1 MGIACFLLMNAR
13 ADAVAGSGIDGQ
25 CGRSSPL
32 RMTSARA
39 APLAFRGT
47 GGVYSGDVDAGA
59 VTTLSA
65 NRSRMPRRAENTN
78 WAAAVDSIVSRAPRS
93 ASERDP
99 LRAQV
104 RLLALLR
111 SAAPLNV
118 LLDGLASYVETW
130 AEGLYCTI
138 LLVDPTGRLLLPG
151 AAPSLPHAYTH
162 AIDPVPI
169 GIGEGSCG
177 TAAARR
183 EMVIVED
190 VEQSDLWTKYAP
202 IALSHGLRACWSVP
216 IIDDA
221 HALLGTLALYYRERR
236 GPSAAEIDLI
246 QFASSLASFVI
257 QRHRDAERRRTS
269 EARLEAAVWGTK
281 VGLWEM
287 TASGEFHWFDNWCE
301 RFGVDPCIGDNG
313 LARWRELIHPDD
325 LERYIASDE
334 DCRRGA
340 ADHYAVEYQIRTRS
354 GHWRW
359 LHERGK
365 VTARADDGTPRFF
378 VGVCIDI
385 DAHKHTE
392 SALRKAEDPYE
403 YAISATRLPVWK
415 YDAASDTVT
424 GSVYWHQALG
434 YDVADKGATRRVE
447 TLLSD
452 IHPDDIAHY
461 IRAFAG
467 DVADSTGFFQ
477 CEFRIRTATGEYK
490 WLLDRGRVV
499 ERGADGAPLKIVGI
513 SLDIDVRKRM
523 ETALR
528 ESEERFRGAFEFAA
542 IGMALVATDGRWKRV
557 NRALCGIVGYTAEE
571 LLATTF
577 QAITHPDDLDADLE
591 HMRQMLDGSQSHY
604 HMEKRYFHKDG
615 HIVWIRLSVS
625 LVRDDAGQ
633 PMYFVSQ
640 IQDITARKHA
650 ESQLVDSEF
659 RYRTIA
665 NLVPGFVFEGV
676 VRDGHPQPTWVS
688 SGFERVYG
696 CNLDRFIELGRKSF
710 YDAATRERIL
720 AGASTIAEG
729 SDLNIDV
736 SLWSTDGV
744 QRWLRVVA
752 RGVRTGPGAEV
763 DRVLGVAEDITEQ
776 KRLEWAVGEAT
787 YREQQRLG
795 KEIHDGLSQEL
806 MGVALLARGL
816 AASARKGHQ
825 PSADELDRLSLLA
838 SQTISTCHG
847 IAQGLSPLS
856 EAHGGLVQALHD
868 MVDRQHDSN
877 GPAVRFVAIEDAPI
891 RLQWPSTDHVFRI
904 AQEGLTNALKH
915 AGAQSINVTLDVQ
928 PDTVR
933 LEISDDGV
941 GLSPHAA
948 ESAGLGLKI
957 MRYRAAMIDAHLSI
971 GPGENGGTLLVC
983 ECRQPA

>member
-1 MGIACFLLMNAR
+1 
-13 ADAVAGSGIDGQ
+13 
-25 CGRSSPL
+25 
-32 RMTSARA
+32 
-39 APLAFRGT
+39 
-47 GGVYSGDVDAGA
+47 
-59 VTTLSA
+59 
-65 NRSRMPRRAENTN
+65 MPRTAENTN
-78 WAAAVDSIVSRAPRS
+78 WAATVDSIVSRAPRS
-93 ASERDP
+93 ASHRDP
-99 LRAQV
+99 LTAQV
-104 RLLALLR
+104 RLLALLS

-118 LLDGLASYVETW
+118 LLGALASYVETW
-130 AEGLYCTI
+130 TEGLHCTV
-138 LLVDPTGRLLLPG
+138 LLVDPTGRLLRPG
-151 AAPSLPHAYTH
+151 AAPSLPDAYTH

-183 EMVIVED
+183 EMVVVED

-202 IALSHGLRACWSVP
+202 IALSYGLRACWSVP
-216 IIDDA
+216 IVDDA
-221 HALLGTLALYYRERR
+221 GALLGTLALYYRERR
-236 GPSAAEIDLI
+236 APSRHETDLI
-246 QFASSLASFVI
+246 QFASSLAAFVM
-257 QRHRDAERRRTS
+257 QRHRDAEKLRTTD
-269 EARLEAAVWGTK
+269 ARLEAAIWGTDI
-281 VGLWEM
+281 GLW
-287 TASGEFHWFDNWCE
+287 TSGIDGDYSRFDKWCE
-301 RFGVDPCIGDNG
+301 RFDIDPCDGPDQDR
-313 LARWRELIHPDD
+313 RWRERIHPEDV
-325 LERYIASDE
+325 ERYTRTSD
-334 DCRRGA
+334 DAVRGVIE
-340 ADHYAVEYQIRTRS
+340 HYVVDYRILTRS
-354 GHWRW
+354 GRWRW

-365 VTARADDGTPRFF
+365 VTVRDGSGLAQRF
-378 VGVCIDI
+378 VGVCFVIDEQKNME
-385 DAHKHTE
+385 A
-392 SALRKAEDPYE
+392 ALRRAEDRYE
-403 YAISATRLPVWK
+403 LAVDAARLPVWE
-415 YDAASDTVT
+415 YDVDGDTVI
-424 GSVYWHQALG
+424 GNLYWHQVLGHDVTEAGAL
-434 YDVADKGATRRVE
+434 RRVE
-447 TLLSD
+447 TWRSN
-452 IHPDDIAHY
+452 IHPDDVGRLSHV
-461 IRAFAG
+461 FSG
-467 DVADSTGFFQ
+467 DAADATGFFQ
-477 CEFRIRTATGEYK
+477 SEFRIRAATGEYK

-499 ERGADGAPLKIVGI
+499 ERAPDGAPRRVMGI
-513 SLDIDVRKRM
+513 SLDIDARKRM

-528 ESEERFRGAFEFAA
+528 ESEQRFRAAFEFAA
-542 IGMALVATDGRWKRV
+542 IGMALVAPDGRWMRV

-577 QAITHPDDLDADLE
+577 QAITQPDDLHADME
-591 HMRQMLDGSQSHY
+591 YMRQLLDGSRSHY
-604 HMEKRYFHKDG
+604 DMEKRYFHKDG
-615 HIVWIRLSVS
+615 HIVWILLSVS

-633 PMYFVSQ
+633 PMYFVGQ

-696 CNLDRFIELGRKSF
+696 CNLDRFIELGATSF
-710 YDAATRERIL
+710 YDEATRARIL
-720 AGASTIAEG
+720 AGASTIAQG

-736 SLWSTDGV
+736 PLWSTDGV

-763 DRVLGVAEDITEQ
+763 DRVLGVAQDITEQ

-787 YREQQRLG
+787 YQEQQRLG
-795 KEIHDGLSQEL
+795 KEIHDGLGQEL
-806 MGVALLARGL
+806 MEVALLARGL

-825 PSADELDRLSLLA
+825 PNADELDRLSVLA
-838 SQTISTCHG
+838 SRTISTCHA
-847 IAQGLSPLS
+847 IAQGLAPLS

-868 MVDRQHDSN
+868 MVDRQYDPS
-877 GPAVRFVAIEDAPI
+877 GPAVRFNAIEDAPI

-971 GPGENGGTLLVC
+971 GCGENGGTLLVC